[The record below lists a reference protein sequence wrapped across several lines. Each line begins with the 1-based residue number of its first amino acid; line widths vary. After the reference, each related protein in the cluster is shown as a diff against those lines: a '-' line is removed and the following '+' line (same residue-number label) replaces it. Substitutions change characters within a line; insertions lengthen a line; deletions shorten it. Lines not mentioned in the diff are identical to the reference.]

1 MKSNKKILLECEDL
15 CIGYDGKAVAENLNF
30 MVETGDYLCVL
41 GQNGSGKSTLIKT
54 LLGLEKPV
62 SGTIEGILKPH
73 QIGFLPQSTEQQ
85 KDFPASVKEIVLSG
99 VLGRKGFFSFYTK
112 EDRRIAKE
120 NMEKLGILHLEK
132 RRFGELSGG
141 QRQRVLIARALAAHP
156 DILILDDSSS
166 ALDYKTDAALRKEIK
181 EHLDEPCAGLDIG
194 TTTELYSLIEQLN
207 KSGVT
212 VIMVTHDME
221 AAVKY
226 ANNILC
232 LCKKPFFGTSHM
244 YFHHMGGCNCND

>member
-62 SGTIEGILKPH
+62 SGTIEGILKPQ
-73 QIGFLPQSTEQQ
+73 QIGFLPQTTEQQ
-85 KDFPASVKEIVLSG
+85 KDFPATVKEIVLSG

-112 EDRRIAKE
+112 EDKKNAKE
-120 NMEKLGILHLEK
+120 NMEKLGILHLQK

-141 QRQRVLIARALAAHP
+141 QRQRVLIARALTAAK
-156 DILILDDSSS
+156 DVLL
-166 ALDYKTDAALRKEIK
+166 
-181 EHLDEPCAGLDIG
+181 LDEPCAGLDIG
-194 TTTELYSLIEQLN
+194 TTTELYTLIEQLN

-232 LCKKPFFGTSHM
+232 LCKQPFFGTSHM

>member
-1 MKSNKKILLECEDL
+1 MNKKKTLLECEDL
-15 CIGYDGKAVAENLNF
+15 CIGYGGKAVAENLNF
-30 MVETGDYLCVL
+30 MVESGDYLCVI

-54 LLGLEKPV
+54 LLGLAKPV
-62 SGTIEGILKPH
+62 SGTIDGTLMPS
-73 QIGFLPQSTEQQ
+73 QIGYMPQTTEMQ
-85 KDFPASVKEIVLSG
+85 KDFPASVGEIVLSG
-99 VLGRKGFFSFYTK
+99 VLGKKGFFSFYSK
-112 EDRRIAKE
+112 KDKKLAKE

-132 RRFGELSGG
+132 RKFGNLSGG
-141 QRQRVLIARALAAHP
+141 QRQRVLIARALTAAKNV
-156 DILILDDSSS
+156 LL
-166 ALDYKTDAALRKEIK
+166 
-181 EHLDEPCAGLDIG
+181 LDEPCAGLDMS

>member
-112 EDRRIAKE
+112 EDRRIAKD

-141 QRQRVLIARALAAHP
+141 QRQRVLIARALTAAK
-156 DILILDDSSS
+156 DVLL
-166 ALDYKTDAALRKEIK
+166 
-181 EHLDEPCAGLDIG
+181 LDEPCAGLDIG